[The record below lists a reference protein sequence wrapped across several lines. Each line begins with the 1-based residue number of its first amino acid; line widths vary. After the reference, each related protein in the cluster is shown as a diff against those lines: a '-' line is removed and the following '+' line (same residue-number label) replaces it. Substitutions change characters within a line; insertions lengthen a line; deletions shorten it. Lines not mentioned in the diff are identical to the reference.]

1 MTDSEDNI
9 RKIAAG
15 KLAEFGMD
23 PPPDMWERIEK
34 QMRRRKRLTL
44 FWYVAMAASVLVLV
58 GVGLTFLMPG
68 NDPETLSDRR
78 TASEQKLKTESPVGS
93 DVLAGKQD
101 NDKTQPSALVTGSGN
116 NSSVKGPGNKFVK
129 SDHTA
134 ENQSIDL
141 KLPEATNRVSQD
153 SFIGE
158 ISTVAEVSADVI
170 KAADAEVMETPT
182 APVVTSDVVSQNI
195 PEAITVQPPVSEEPA
210 KGKWQLSM
218 GYSSAAAINMSN
230 EETSLNSTGS
240 NFSYDGLTAEVA
252 NETSYFEEIESIS
265 HDAPLSFGFI
275 VSHQTGKRWYAETGL
290 LFTRLGYRVKT
301 FEMNH
306 IYQQYGNELYYLG
319 IPLGFRFSILERKR
333 FGVFAAQSVI
343 LEKGISSRSF
353 TDTYT
358 QEVLSGSENNKAGI
372 RGIQLSSLTGLGADV
387 KFAANLSVY
396 GQAGLQLFFMNGT
409 QPYNIRSARM
419 AWPSFQLGV
428 RMKLK

>member
-1 MTDSEDNI
+1 MTDSDDNI

-15 KLAEFGMD
+15 KLAQFGMD

-58 GVGLTFLMPG
+58 GVGLTFMMPG
-68 NDPETLSDRR
+68 NEPEVLSDHR
-78 TASEQKLKTESPVGS
+78 TATEQKSKTESPGGAYAI
-93 DVLAGKQD
+93 AGKQD
-101 NDKTQPSALVTGSGN
+101 NDNPRPSASVTGSGN
-116 NSSVKGPGNKFVK
+116 NSSIKGPGNRLMK
-129 SDHTA
+129 SDPA
-134 ENQSIDL
+134 PERQAFDL
-141 KLPEATNRVSQD
+141 KPQEATNLANQD
-153 SFIGE
+153 NFRKE
-158 ISTVAEVSADVI
+158 ISTVTEVSPDVI
-170 KAADAEVMETPT
+170 KATDAEVMETLT
-182 APVVTSDVVSQNI
+182 TPVVTSDVFSQNI

-252 NETSYFEEIESIS
+252 NETSYFEEIEDIT

-306 IYQQYGNELYYLG
+306 VYQQYGNELYYLG

-343 LEKGISSRSF
+343 IEKGITSRSF

-358 QEVLSGSENNKAGI
+358 QEALSGSENNKAGI

-419 AWPSFQLGV
+419 AWPSFQLGI

>member
-23 PPPDMWERIEK
+23 PPPDIWERIEK

-44 FWYVAMAASVLVLV
+44 FWYIAMAASVLVLV

-68 NDPETLSDRR
+68 NDPETLSDHR

-101 NDKTQPSALVTGSGN
+101 NDKTQPSAFVTGSDN

-134 ENQSIDL
+134 EDQSIDL

-153 SFIGE
+153 GFTGE
-158 ISTVAEVSADVI
+158 ISTVAEVSPDVI
-170 KAADAEVMETPT
+170 KAADVEVVETIT
-182 APVVTSDVVSQNI
+182 VPVVTSDVVSQNI
-195 PEAITVQPPVSEEPA
+195 PEAIAFQPPVSEEPA

-252 NETSYFEEIESIS
+252 NETSYFEEIESIT

-319 IPLGFRFSILERKR
+319 IPLGIRFSILERKR

-343 LEKGISSRSF
+343 LEKGITSRSF
-353 TDTYT
+353 TDIYT
-358 QEVLSGSENNKAGI
+358 QDELSGSENNKAAI

-419 AWPSFQLGV
+419 AWPSFQLGI